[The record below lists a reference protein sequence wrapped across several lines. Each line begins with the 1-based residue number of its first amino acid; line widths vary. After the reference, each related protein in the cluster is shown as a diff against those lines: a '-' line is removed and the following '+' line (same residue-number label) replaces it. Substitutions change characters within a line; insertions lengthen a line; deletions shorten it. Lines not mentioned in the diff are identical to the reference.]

1 MTSGKIDVR
10 WYDETKRVIH
20 LTYTGAWTLA
30 DYRQAE
36 IDAQTL
42 LMDVKNNVCVLAD
55 LSQSTA
61 IPQGGLLRIAK
72 AYVDA
77 PPNLDITLIV
87 GADWLHEAILTAV
100 GRITPPEVSTLYF
113 VNTLEEAITF
123 LERYLTGDNENNKT
137 ANS

>member
-1 MTSGKIDVR
+1 MR
-10 WYDETKRVIH
+10 WYDETKRVIY

-42 LMDVKNNVCVLAD
+42 LMQVDYQVEVLAD
-55 LSQSTA
+55 LSQSTT
-61 IPQGGLLRIAK
+61 IPQGGLLHVAK

-77 PPNLDITLIV
+77 PPNLGITVVV

-100 GRITPPEVSTLYF
+100 GRITPPEISTLYF
-113 VNTLEEAITF
+113 VNTLEEGIAL
-123 LERYLTGDNENNKT
+123 LERHLNGNNGNNTIAK
-137 ANS
+137 